1 VNSKKKNNKK
11 KQPRDDLMFLS
22 TPALPMNFIFIFW
35 NECSF
40 LFLHFIFS
48 PKRTQKKGKKKKK
61 KGRHVHEG
69 LNIKKHFM

>member
-1 VNSKKKNNKK
+1 MNSKKKNNKK

-22 TPALPMNFIFIFW
+22 IPTFPMNFIFIFW

-48 PKRTQKKGKKKKK
+48 LKRIQEKGKRRQRKKGMY
-61 KGRHVHEG
+61 
-69 LNIKKHFM
+69 IKT